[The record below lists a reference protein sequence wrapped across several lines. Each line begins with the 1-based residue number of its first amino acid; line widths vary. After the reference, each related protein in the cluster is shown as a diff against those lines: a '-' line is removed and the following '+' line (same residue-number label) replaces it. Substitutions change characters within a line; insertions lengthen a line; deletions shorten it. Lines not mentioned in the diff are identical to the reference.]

1 MNLPIPVLYYTIY
14 AQIKRSIEEKLTVLN
29 HLDEEILEIVDEGAV
44 TDDIE
49 QSDLFKE
56 GILTAI
62 EHCISTIPRDP
73 TATAAAATAA
83 AAAVPLVA
91 DPGSRVKLPKLT
103 IQPYSG
109 DLVDWTSFWDSFE
122 ASIHKSTSLSEIE
135 KFSYLKS
142 LLRGPA
148 LEAI

>member
-1 MNLPIPVLYYTIY
+1 MLV
-14 AQIKRSIEEKLTVLN
+14 N
-29 HLDEEILEIVDEGAV
+29 HLDEEILEVIDEGAV

-49 QSDLFKE
+49 QFDLFKE
-56 GILTAI
+56 GIYDVLTAI
-62 EHCISTIPRDP
+62 EHCISTILRDP
-73 TATAAAATAA
+73 TATVA

-122 ASIHKSTSLSEIE
+122 ASIHKNTSLSEIE
-135 KFSYLKS
+135 KFSY
-142 LLRGPA
+142 
-148 LEAI
+148 